1 LGYSAVFAVYHCGA
15 YVQNTHRKLV
25 AQREDWKRIGKFLMR
40 NEDVT
45 EGGSI
50 PLKQFEP
57 PTFLRGIEK
66 SPIRQITDRAKPGDI
81 SFGLGEPDLQT
92 PDVIRREA
100 MRVIQEEQNGYTL
113 QAGLPALRER
123 VAQDYPHLNL
133 STDQV
138 IITAGSQE
146 AMYLALMTLVE
157 AGDEVLIP
165 NPGFVAYP
173 TITRMAGGRPI
184 FYRLP
189 ANSDFSFDL
198 DDFKLRINSKTKVVV
213 CTSPSNPT
221 GRTLTS
227 EELRGMAQAVEESGS
242 DAFIISDEIY
252 RDLYYTGERPSSISE
267 FYPRTVLISG
277 LSKSMSMTGWR
288 LGWILGNEALIRG
301 AHLLH
306 GYVTTCASTISQK
319 AALAAWS
326 NEAVEA
332 RTQIRGTFQRRR
344 DHLLALLRG
353 VGLRCVT
360 PEGAFY
366 TMVDVSRFG
375 SSVGVAEAMLEAGV
389 VTVPGDAFGS
399 EGEGFLRVSFCADF
413 SVLAEGVKRM
423 SVALKSLKRISV

>member
-1 LGYSAVFAVYHCGA
+1 
-15 YVQNTHRKLV
+15 
-25 AQREDWKRIGKFLMR
+25 M
-40 NEDVT
+40 
-45 EGGSI
+45 
-50 PLKQFEP
+50 KQFEP
-57 PTFLRGIEK
+57 PTFLRGIAR

-81 SFGLGEPDLQT
+81 SFGLGEPDLPT

-100 MRVIQEEQNGYTL
+100 IRVIQEEQNGYTL

-173 TITRMAGGRPI
+173 TITCMAGGRPT
-184 FYRLP
+184 FYQLP
-189 ANSDFSFDL
+189 APRDFSFDL
-198 DDFKLRINSKTKVVV
+198 DDFKLQISSKTKVVV

-227 EELRGMAQAVEESGS
+227 EELRGMVQAVEESGS

-252 RDLYYTGERPSSISE
+252 RELYYTGERPCSISE

-288 LGWILGNEALIRG
+288 LGWILGDEAVIRA

-319 AALAAWS
+319 AAMAAWS
-326 NEAVEA
+326 NEATEA
-332 RTQIRGTFQRRR
+332 RKETRDIFRRRR
-344 DHLLALLRG
+344 DHLLALIRG
-353 VGLRCVT
+353 ECGLRCVT
-360 PEGAFY
+360 PDGAFY
-366 TMVDVSRFG
+366 TMVDVSDYG
-375 SSVGVAEAMLEAGV
+375 SSVEVAEAMLDAGV
-389 VTVPGDAFGS
+389 VTVPGSAFGS
-399 EGEGFLRVSFCADF
+399 ESEGFLRVSFCADLP
-413 SVLAEGVKRM
+413 VLAEGVKRM
-423 SVALKSLKRISV
+423 STALLSLEE

>member
-1 LGYSAVFAVYHCGA
+1 MS
-15 YVQNTHRKLV
+15 
-25 AQREDWKRIGKFLMR
+25 
-40 NEDVT
+40 
-45 EGGSI
+45 
-50 PLKQFEP
+50 PLKQFQP
-57 PTFLRGIEK
+57 PAFLRGIEK

-81 SFGLGEPDLQT
+81 SFGLGEPDLPT

-113 QAGLPALRER
+113 QAGLPALRKC
-123 VAQDYPHLNL
+123 VAQDHLHLNL

-173 TITRMAGGRPI
+173 TITRMAGGLPT
-184 FYRLP
+184 FYQLP
-189 ANSDFSFDL
+189 ANRDFSFDL

-252 RDLYYTGERPSSISE
+252 RDLYYTGERPSSMSE
-267 FYPRTVLISG
+267 FYPRTVVISG

-288 LGWILGNEALIRG
+288 LGWILGDEAVIRG

-332 RTQIRGTFQRRR
+332 RKHIRGTFQRRR

-353 VGLRCVT
+353 AGLRCVT

-375 SSVGVAEAMLEAGV
+375 SSVEVAEAMLEAGV

-399 EGEGFLRVSFCADF
+399 EGDGFLRVSFCADLP
-413 SVLAEGVKRM
+413 VLTEGVRRM
-423 SVALKSLKRISV
+423 ERGLSTLQNRAR

>member
-1 LGYSAVFAVYHCGA
+1 
-15 YVQNTHRKLV
+15 
-25 AQREDWKRIGKFLMR
+25 
-40 NEDVT
+40 
-45 EGGSI
+45 
-50 PLKQFEP
+50 
-57 PTFLRGIEK
+57 
-66 SPIRQITDRAKPGDI
+66 
-81 SFGLGEPDLQT
+81 
-92 PDVIRREA
+92 

-123 VAQDYPHLNL
+123 VAGDYPHLSL

-138 IITAGSQE
+138 IIAAGSQE
-146 AMYLALMTLVE
+146 AMYLAVMTLVE

-173 TITRMAGGRPI
+173 TIARMAGGRPT
-184 FYRLP
+184 FYQLP
-189 ANSDFSFDL
+189 ATSDFGFDL
-198 DDFKLRINSKTKVVV
+198 DDFKLQITSKTKLVI

-227 EELRGMAQAVEESGS
+227 EELRAMAQAVEESGS

-267 FYPRTVLISG
+267 FYLRTVVISG

-288 LGWILGNEALIRG
+288 LGWILGDEGVIGA

-306 GYVTTCASTISQK
+306 GYVTTCASAISQK

-326 NEAVEA
+326 HEAAEA
-332 RTQIRGTFQRRR
+332 RRQIRGTFQHRR

-366 TMVDVSRFG
+366 TMVDIGDYG
-375 SSVGVAEAMLEAGV
+375 SSMEVAEAILEAGV
-389 VTVPGDAFGS
+389 VTVPGNAFGS
-399 EGEGFLRVSFCADF
+399 EGEGFLRVSFCADLP
-413 SVLAEGVKRM
+413 VLAEGVKRM
-423 SVALKSLKRISV
+423 ASALMMLKKKPGI

>member
-1 LGYSAVFAVYHCGA
+1 
-15 YVQNTHRKLV
+15 
-25 AQREDWKRIGKFLMR
+25 
-40 NEDVT
+40 
-45 EGGSI
+45 
-50 PLKQFEP
+50 LKEFQP
-57 PTFLRGIEK
+57 PSFLRGIER
-66 SPIRQITDRAKPGDI
+66 SPIRAITDRAKPGDI
-81 SFGLGEPDLQT
+81 SFGLGEPDLPT

-123 VAQDYPHLNL
+123 VAQDNPHLNL
-133 STDQV
+133 SIDQV

-173 TITRMAGGRPI
+173 TIAHMAGGRPT
-184 FYRLP
+184 FYQLP
-189 ANSDFSFDL
+189 ASRDFSFDL
-198 DDFKLRINSKTKVVV
+198 DDFKLRITSKTKVVV

-227 EELRGMAQAVEESGS
+227 EDLRGITQAIEESGS
-242 DAFIISDEIY
+242 DAFVISDEIY
-252 RDLYYTGERPSSISE
+252 RDLYYSGERPGSISE
-267 FYPRTVLISG
+267 FYPRTVVISG

-288 LGWILGNEALIRG
+288 LGWILGDEALIRA

-326 NEAVEA
+326 NEAIKA
-332 RTQIRGTFQRRR
+332 REQIRGTFQRRR
-344 DHLLALLRG
+344 DHLLASLRG
-353 VGLRCVT
+353 VGLRSVT

-366 TMVDVSRFG
+366 TMVDVGSYG
-375 SSVGVAEAMLEAGV
+375 SSVEVADAMLDSGV
-389 VTVPGDAFGS
+389 VTVPGSAFGS
-399 EGEGFLRVSFCADF
+399 EGEGFLRVSFCADLP
-413 SVLAEGVKRM
+413 VLEEGVKRM
-423 SVALKSLKRISV
+423 DSALKTHKK